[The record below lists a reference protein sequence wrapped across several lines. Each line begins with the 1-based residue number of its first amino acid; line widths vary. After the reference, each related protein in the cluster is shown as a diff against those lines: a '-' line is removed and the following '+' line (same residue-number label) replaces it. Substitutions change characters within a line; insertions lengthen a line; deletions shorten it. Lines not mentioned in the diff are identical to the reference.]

1 MNYIEP
7 NIEIWEQECNPNN
20 LMLGIWAHIA
30 RCVRVCYQ
38 SETKKNPSESDE
50 AFVRRVIMAHKPEN
64 SEANHLAMLEHGTIY
79 LTIPADSYNEHEI
92 TQRYKYNK
100 YSKLLFRPKATY
112 ITTNF
117 RVLVENNWLDDLEYI
132 STSTEFHE
140 KRITVCFTTDLG
152 VSREFNRHR
161 VNSIAE
167 ESTRYCNYNKKNNG
181 EINYSLSAWFNE
193 ADKEYLIDNQYNFYT
208 DYIIDIYN
216 TDGND
221 ELDEEWSDLDYYM
234 FALRTCEFCY
244 NGLIRKGWK
253 AQMARQVLPLA
264 TKTQLV
270 HTAFVSDWIHFL
282 KLRAIGISGAPHPNA
297 RLVAQ
302 PLLNEF
308 VNKGI
313 INPNSVI

>member
-7 NIEIWEQECNPNN
+7 NIKIWEQGCNPDN
-20 LMLGIWAHIA
+20 LMAGVWAHIA

-38 SETKKNPSESDE
+38 SETKKNPSEGDE

-79 LTIPADSYNEHEI
+79 LSIPYTDNDTLEHYYGTTGKYNQI
-92 TQRYKYNK
+92 PFTNK
-100 YSKLLFRPKATY
+100 YSKVVMTRGEY
-112 ITTNF
+112 NYVTTNL
-117 RVLVENNWLDDLEYI
+117 RVLVENNWLDDLKYI
-132 STSTEFHE
+132 SAPTELHE

-161 VNSIAE
+161 VDSVAE

-181 EINYSLSAWFNE
+181 EINYSLSAWFDE
-193 ADKEYLIDNQYNFYT
+193 YAKEYLNDKQYAPYV

-216 TDGND
+216 TDEND

-270 HTAFVSDWIHFL
+270 HTAFISDWIHFL
-282 KLRAIGISGAPHPNA
+282 KLRAVGIS
-297 RLVAQ
+297 V
-302 PLLNEF
+302 LL
-308 VNKGI
+308 I
-313 INPNSVI
+313 LMHI